1 MENHKI
7 PTTDP
12 AVNHIGRQFYFAIQN
27 KQLTD
32 AADYLTEMVRRHVDM
47 YPDNDLALQVFMSA
61 HLVSAFD
68 LAGDLKIDQLE
79 PLERI
84 LQSEVQRYRTEYVQ
98 HSDPVDI
105 MVHHIMQKVS
115 ALCGLEAS
123 QASGRMEQ
131 VRGYIDIFYASPD
144 LNVSDLSIRF
154 DLSLSHLSRT
164 FKQVTGQGINDYI
177 HEVRIRNA
185 RKLLAE
191 TDMPISEV
199 ATNVG
204 YTSSNAFIRAYR
216 NMEGVPPGAYRT
228 HIRQLRNNQ
237 D

>member
-1 MENHKI
+1 MENRKI
-7 PTTDP
+7 TISDP
-12 AVNHIGRQFYFAIQN
+12 GSNHIGRQFYYAIQN
-27 KQLTD
+27 QQLAD

-47 YPDNDLALQVFMSA
+47 YPDNDLALRVFMSA

-68 LAGDLKIDQLE
+68 LAGNLKLEQLE
-79 PLERI
+79 PLEHI
-84 LQSEVQRYRTEYVQ
+84 LQSEIQRFHTEYVQ
-98 HSDPVDI
+98 YNDPVSI

-115 ALCGLEAS
+115 ALCGLES
-123 QASGRMEQ
+123 SHASGRMER
-131 VRGYIDIFYASPD
+131 VKGYIDIFYASPD
-144 LNVSDLSIRF
+144 LNVSDLSVRF

-199 ATNVG
+199 AKNVG

-216 NMEGVPPGAYRT
+216 NIEGVPPGAYRA
-228 HIRQLRNNQ
+228 HIRQLSHSK